1 MMHFVFDLGFRLPA
15 VPLLLVLAITGALVA
30 LIGLGASREVF
41 RRTAMEV
48 LRDS

>member
-1 MMHFVFDLGFRLPA
+1 MPLAAVFGITS
-15 VPLLLVLAITGALVA
+15 LLVTAV
-30 LIGLGASREVF
+30 GLTASREVF